1 MKKSEWLLAI
11 IIMAMGLM
19 CMIVSANSF
28 GGMSM
33 FQLGR
38 DAGRLCLYIMAL
50 IGLIVLIYFLIIKRG
65 KR

>member
-19 CMIVSANSF
+19 CMMVSANSF
-28 GGMSM
+28 GGMSLVQ
-33 FQLGR
+33 FGR
-38 DAGRLCLYIMAL
+38 DAGKFCIYIMAL
-50 IGLIVLIYFLIIKRG
+50 IGIIIVIYFLIVKRG